1 MLRSYL
7 FVPATALAKLPK
19 ALASG
24 ADALILDL
32 EDSVPLQE
40 KTRAR
45 AALVEALREPP
56 GHPTYVRINALS
68 TPSALD
74 ELLEIGAAVPTGVM
88 LPKVGAASDLHIA
101 DWILAQVERRRGVP
115 EGSIELL
122 PIIETGRGVAAA
134 EPIARAVKRVTRLML
149 GAADLGLDMNLDLDA
164 ETGVLAQARFA
175 LALASR
181 VAGLLP
187 PLDTPILDLQD
198 AEKLRNSA
206 INARA
211 AGFGGKACI
220 HPAQVPIVNEVFTP
234 SAAELE
240 QARKVIAAFEKA
252 EREGAAAL
260 VVDGAMIDYPVVER
274 ARRLLASGAPAA
286 S

>member
-40 KTRAR
+40 KARAR
-45 AALVEALREPP
+45 AALVEAFREPP
-56 GHPTYVRINALS
+56 ALPTYVRINALS

-115 EGSIELL
+115 EGSI
-122 PIIETGRGVAAA
+122 
-134 EPIARAVKRVTRLML
+134 
-149 GAADLGLDMNLDLDA
+149 
-164 ETGVLAQARFA
+164 
-175 LALASR
+175 
-181 VAGLLP
+181 
-187 PLDTPILDLQD
+187 
-198 AEKLRNSA
+198 
-206 INARA
+206 
-211 AGFGGKACI
+211 
-220 HPAQVPIVNEVFTP
+220 
-234 SAAELE
+234 
-240 QARKVIAAFEKA
+240 
-252 EREGAAAL
+252 
-260 VVDGAMIDYPVVER
+260 
-274 ARRLLASGAPAA
+274 
-286 S
+286 